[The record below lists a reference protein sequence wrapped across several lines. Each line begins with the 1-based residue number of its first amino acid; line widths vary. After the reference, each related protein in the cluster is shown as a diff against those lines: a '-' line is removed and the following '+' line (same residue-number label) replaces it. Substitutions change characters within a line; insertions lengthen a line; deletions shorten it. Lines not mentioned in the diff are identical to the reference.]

1 MRRRRRR
8 RRIRG
13 KRWRRQRRLNHQRK
27 KVRVTKQVM
36 PLIPLLMIPSQGVS
50 SLGVVWDTSLDI
62 NPSARGRNGKAVD
75 KGKVVEK
82 AKDVVKGKKADV
94 TKAVKRTQIDETT
107 VYLEDVQKPRYSPAL
122 QMVVI
127 FDLIVCVQFC
137 S

>member
-1 MRRRRRR
+1 MRSLMRRT
-8 RRIRG
+8 IRG
-13 KRWRRQRRLNHQRK
+13 KRWRRQRRLNHQTK
-27 KVRVTKQVM
+27 TVRVTKLVM

-62 NPSARGRNGKAVD
+62 DTSARGRNGKVVD

-82 AKDVVKGKKADV
+82 GKDVAKGKKADV
-94 TKAVKRTQIDETT
+94 TQVGKRTQIDETT
-107 VYLEDVQKPRYSPAL
+107 VYLEDVQKSRYSPAL
-122 QMVVI
+122 HMVGI